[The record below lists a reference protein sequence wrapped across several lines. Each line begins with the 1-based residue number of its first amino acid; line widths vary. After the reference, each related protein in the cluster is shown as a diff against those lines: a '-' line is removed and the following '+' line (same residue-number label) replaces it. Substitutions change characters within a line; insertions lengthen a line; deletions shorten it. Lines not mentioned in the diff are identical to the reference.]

1 MSEYNLE
8 DKIVESAKKS
18 QEFVVEK
25 RRDFHR
31 HPEVKFEEKRT
42 AEIVETF
49 LKDWGYETKEP
60 PGPGNRRL
68 GMWRR
73 RRKDCRIKG

>member
-25 RRDFHR
+25 RRVFIGI
-31 HPEVKFEEKRT
+31 EVSLKKKNGRNCRDIFE
-42 AEIVETF
+42 
-49 LKDWGYETKEP
+49 G
-60 PGPGNRRL
+60 L
-68 GMWRR
+68 GL
-73 RRKDCRIKG
+73 

>member
-25 RRDFHR
+25 RRDFHQ
-31 HPEVKFEEKRT
+31 HPR
-42 AEIVETF
+42 
-49 LKDWGYETKEP
+49 
-60 PGPGNRRL
+60 
-68 GMWRR
+68 
-73 RRKDCRIKG
+73 